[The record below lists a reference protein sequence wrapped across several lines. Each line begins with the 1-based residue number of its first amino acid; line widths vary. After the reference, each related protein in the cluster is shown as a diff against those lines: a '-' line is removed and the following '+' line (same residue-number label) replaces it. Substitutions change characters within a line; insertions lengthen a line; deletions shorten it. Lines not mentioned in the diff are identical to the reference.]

1 MIACTSASAKRQ
13 GGGSHRNGAR
23 QGRRQAQ
30 LPQPLAAWLQRGPR
44 MAGKLGKSK
53 GGRHAKRPALS
64 LPIDIG
70 ANAITPAAGW
80 PPRRGA
86 GRPVARTSALMT
98 PFVAGEDRGNRPGR
112 GAPLHSRSHDAT
124 RAHRQQGHTSSGRGG
139 GAAVLA
145 AHSEGML
152 APANQDGRQRGDR
165 HRSLK

>member
-70 ANAITPAAGW
+70 VNAITPVAGW

-98 PFVAGEDRGNRPGR
+98 PCVAGEDRGNRPGR

-124 RAHRQQGHTSSGRGG
+124 RAHTGNKGTPRRAAGAEPPCSRRIRKGCSPLLTKTGG
-139 GAAVLA
+139 KEATGTGL
-145 AHSEGML
+145 
-152 APANQDGRQRGDR
+152 
-165 HRSLK
+165 